1 MAYTVCVTWI
11 AKPGEEDAVA
21 SCLEQLVEPSRAEEG
36 VLVYIPNRD
45 PEDPTKFFIY
55 EQYVDEAAYTA
66 HTETEHFKRLG
77 FGDAIRACWSASAS
91 STPPWRAS
99 RERSS
104 SGSCSRSRT
113 GSQVSARPG
122 SLRAR
127 TTVTC
132 APSCPCS
139 RAR

>member
-45 PEDPTKFFIY
+45 PEDPAKFFIY

-77 FGDAIRACWSASAS
+77 FGDAVPRLLE
-91 STPPWRAS
+91 RK
-99 RERSS
+99 REFYEPM
-104 SGSCSRSRT
+104 
-113 GSQVSARPG
+113 VE
-122 SLRAR
+122 
-127 TTVTC
+127 
-132 APSCPCS
+132 
-139 RAR
+139 